1 MGSEHILILVIFGR
15 HFWFLCSKRNTIE
28 SILFAYV
35 KISFVKSTS
44 LVYSLAGYQQ
54 VNYLKQKTA
63 K

>member
-15 HFWFLCSKRNTIE
+15 HFWFLCSKKTLE